1 MNRRTVLRSTGVL
14 VSVGL
19 AGCLGEIENPFSL
32 GTPIPI
38 VIENE
43 SESYYNIELLARD
56 TESGTETFQ
65 EAYSTGP
72 DERISPPNLRGND
85 QSLRVTL
92 FESGGDREDAI
103 VEAVSVSERTQEV
116 HIRIVDSGLEIDL
129 TEREDSEEENRTI
142 SEAGGTAETGNESDS
157 DNESTT
163 DGET

>member
-1 MNRRTVLRSTGVL
+1 MNRRTALRSTGVL

-43 SESYYNIELLARD
+43 SEGYYNIELLARD

-65 EAYSTGP
+65 EAYTTSP

-103 VEAVSVSERTQEV
+103 VEAISVSERTQEV
-116 HIRIVDSGLEIDL
+116 HIRIVDSGLEIEL
-129 TEREDSEEENRTI
+129 TEHENGDEENRTVNEADGSPENETTSQ
-142 SEAGGTAETGNESDS
+142 SENGTDDET
-157 DNESTT
+157 
-163 DGET
+163 